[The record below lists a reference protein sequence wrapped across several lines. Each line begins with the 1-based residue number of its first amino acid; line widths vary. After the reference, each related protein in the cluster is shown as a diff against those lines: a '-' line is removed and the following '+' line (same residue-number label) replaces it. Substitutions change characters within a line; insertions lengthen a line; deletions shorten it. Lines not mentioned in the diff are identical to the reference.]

1 MKQTAT
7 RYTIIDKTN
16 NLFLER
22 VVYMGHDMYDWQFTD
37 KAVAA
42 LQASREFLKELLP
55 NKKSSDLEIRELKIT
70 YEY

>member
-7 RYTIIDKTN
+7 RYAIIDKTN

-22 VVYMGHDMYDWQFTD
+22 VVYMGYDQYDWQFTD

-42 LQASREFLKELLP
+42 LQASKAFLKDLLG
-55 NKKSSDLEIRELKIT
+55 NKKSNNLEIRELKIT